1 MPAQTLLLALFTG
14 ALLTGCNTSGCTE
27 NRSALPLAGF
37 YSSATGKSVVL
48 DSLAIGG
55 VGAPGDSLLLK
66 AGRSAYNLYLPF
78 RSDRSSTSFRF
89 HYDYP
94 SQGLDNPEFDDI
106 VTFRYSS
113 TPYFASEE
121 CGAYY
126 IYTIEDVEYTTHLI
140 DSVVVIDPV
149 INNVELERIKVYFRI
164 RQTDNEDNPDQG
176 EDNPDQGEDN
186 PDNGEDNPDNGGD
199 NPDNGEDNTGGEATQ
214 AVTPQSFLQE
224 RRGER

>member
-1 MPAQTLLLALFTG
+1 M
-14 ALLTGCNTSGCTE
+14 
-27 NRSALPLAGF
+27 
-37 YSSATGKSVVL
+37 VL

-164 RQTDNEDNPDQG
+164 RRQITKITPTKGKKIPAMGRTTPTMAGIIQAMG
-176 EDNPDQGEDN
+176 RR
-186 PDNGEDNPDNGGD
+186 
-199 NPDNGEDNTGGEATQ
+199 TQ
-214 AVTPQSFLQE
+214 AE
-224 RRGER
+224 RPHRR